1 MAVKMKEVGSLIVSW
16 DFGMKEDGSRKQ
28 IMLVGDKKYNKP
40 VRVINIITGDE
51 AIELWHKLTA
61 DYELVE
67 EGRSFDVG
75 A

>member
-16 DFGMKEDGSRKQ
+16 DFSIGEDGKPKR
-28 IMLVGDKKYNKP
+28 IMLVGDKKPRKP
-40 VRVINIITGDE
+40 VRVINIIQGDE
-51 AIELWHKLTA
+51 AIDLWHKLTA

-75 A
+75 D